1 MIKSFIGLILG
12 TIIGFIIYLGMCIID
27 HENT

>member
-12 TIIGFIIYLGMCIID
+12 TVIGFIIYLGMCIID
-27 HENT
+27 NENI